1 LTTFNKIKTKIVS
14 LPEAIEVV
22 EAWKQK
28 GIKTV
33 FTNGCFDLLHLGHL
47 DYLSKS
53 KDLGDKLILGLNS
66 SASVSRLK
74 GPTRPINSTE
84 SRAMMLAALEFIDLV
99 VVFEED
105 TPLNIIASLTP
116 NVLVKGGDY
125 TIATIIGASEVEA
138 KGGLVKVI
146 PFLDGYSSTTIVT
159 KIQSLSKN

>member
-1 LTTFNKIKTKIVS
+1 MTTFNKIKTKIVS

-116 NVLVKGGDY
+116 NILVKGGDY

>member
-1 LTTFNKIKTKIVS
+1 MTTFNKIKSKIVS

-105 TPLNIIASLTP
+105 TPLNVIASLTP
-116 NVLVKGGDY
+116 NILVKGGDY

>member
-1 LTTFNKIKTKIVS
+1 MTTFNKIKSKIVS
-14 LPEAIEVV
+14 LPEATEVV

-84 SRAMMLAALEFIDLV
+84 SRAMMLAAIEFIDLV

-105 TPLNIIASLTP
+105 TPLNVIASLTP
-116 NVLVKGGDY
+116 NILVKGGDY

>member
-1 LTTFNKIKTKIVS
+1 MTTFNKIKSKIVS

-116 NVLVKGGDY
+116 NILVKGGDY

>member
-1 LTTFNKIKTKIVS
+1 MTTFNKIKTKIVS

>member
-1 LTTFNKIKTKIVS
+1 MTTFNKIKSKIVS
-14 LPEAIEVV
+14 LPEATKVV
-22 EAWKQK
+22 EEWKQK

-66 SASVSRLK
+66 STSVSRLK

-99 VVFEED
+99 IVFEED
-105 TPLNIIASLTP
+105 TPLNVIASLTP
-116 NVLVKGGDY
+116 NILVKGGDY
-125 TIATIIGASEVEA
+125 TIKTIIGASEVEA

>member
-1 LTTFNKIKTKIVS
+1 LTTFNKIKSKIVS
-14 LPEAIEVV
+14 LPEATEVV

-105 TPLNIIASLTP
+105 TPLNVIASLTP
-116 NVLVKGGDY
+116 NILVKGGDY

>member
-1 LTTFNKIKTKIVS
+1 MTTFNKIKSKIVS

-22 EAWKQK
+22 ETWKQK

-116 NVLVKGGDY
+116 NILVKGGDY

>member
-1 LTTFNKIKTKIVS
+1 MTTFNKIKSKIVS
-14 LPEAIEVV
+14 LTEATKVV
-22 EAWKQK
+22 EDWKQK

-105 TPLNIIASLTP
+105 TPLNVIASLTP
-116 NVLVKGGDY
+116 NILVKGGDY
-125 TIATIIGASEVEA
+125 TIKTIVGAPEVEA

>member
-1 LTTFNKIKTKIVS
+1 MTTFNQIKSKIVS
-14 LPEAIEVV
+14 LPKATEVV

-84 SRAMMLAALEFIDLV
+84 SRAMMLAAFEFIDLV

-105 TPLNIIASLTP
+105 TPLNVIARLTP
-116 NVLVKGGDY
+116 NILVKGGDY
-125 TIATIIGASEVEA
+125 TIKTIIGAPEVEA

-146 PFLDGYSSTTIVT
+146 PFLNGYSSTTIVT

>member
-1 LTTFNKIKTKIVS
+1 MTTFNKIKSKIVS